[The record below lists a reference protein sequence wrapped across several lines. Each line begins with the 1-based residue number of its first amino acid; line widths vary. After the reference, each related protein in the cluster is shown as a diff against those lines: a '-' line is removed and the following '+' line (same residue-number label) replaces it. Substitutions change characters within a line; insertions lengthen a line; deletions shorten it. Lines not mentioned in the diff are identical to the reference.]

1 MQMHKLKK
9 HTTTFYI
16 LKALFLSILI
26 PVSALAQEKSGTPIA
41 IKTNLADIF
50 GGVPLGIEVGI
61 GKKNSLVADFLYTPL
76 TDYKDQFLLRGGIHQ
91 KVNLG
96 YRFYWNNKKAKN
108 IQALEGIYVQPNALF
123 IKNTKTKN
131 QGLSGGLN
139 LGIQIRA
146 KKSFVADFGLG
157 VGLLNDANAKL
168 EPFNQFDDNGRDG
181 NKITKVQY
189 KLGLGWVIH

>member
-1 MQMHKLKK
+1 MHKLKK
-9 HTTTFYI
+9 QTTALCIF
-16 LKALFLSILI
+16 KVLFLIILI
-26 PVSALAQEKSGTPIA
+26 PVSTSAQEKSGTPIA

-50 GGVPLGIEVGI
+50 GGVPLGIEVGV
-61 GKKNSLVADFLYTPL
+61 GKKSSIVADVLYTRL
-76 TDYKDQFLLRGGIHQ
+76 TDYKDQLFLRGGIHQ

-96 YRFYWNNKKAKN
+96 YRFYWTYKKLKN

-157 VGLLNDANAKL
+157 LGLLNDANSKR
-168 EPFNQFDDNGRDG
+168 EPFNQFDGSGIDG
-181 NKITKVQY
+181 NRITKVQY

>member
-9 HTTTFYI
+9 HTTLFYI
-16 LKALFLSILI
+16 LKTLLLSILI
-26 PVSALAQEKSGTPIA
+26 TISAFAQEKSGTPIA

-50 GGVPLGIEVGI
+50 GGVPLGLEVGI
-61 GKKNSLVADFLYTPL
+61 GKKNSLVADFLYTRL
-76 TDYKDQFLLRGGIHQ
+76 TDYRDALFLRGGIYQ

-96 YRFYWNNKKAKN
+96 YRFYWNQKKAKN
-108 IQALEGIYVQPNALF
+108 IQAMEGIYLQPNALF

-157 VGLLNDANAKL
+157 IGLFNDANTKL
-168 EPFNQFDDNGRDG
+168 ERFNQIDDNPT
-181 NKITKVQY
+181 TKVQY
-189 KLGLGWVIH
+189 KLCLGWVIH

>member
-1 MQMHKLKK
+1 MK
-9 HTTTFYI
+9 TV
-16 LKALFLSILI
+16 FLSILI
-26 PVSALAQEKSGTPIA
+26 CVSAFAQEKSGTPLA

-50 GGVPLGIEVGI
+50 GGIPLGIEVGI
-61 GKKNSLVADFLYTPL
+61 GKKNSLVADFLYTSL
-76 TDYKDQFLLRGGIHQ
+76 TDYRDALFLRGGIHQ

-96 YRFYWNNKKAKN
+96 YRFYWNQKNAKN

-157 VGLLNDANAKL
+157 VGILNDANAKL
-168 EPFNQFDDNGRDG
+168 ERFNQFDDNGRDG
-181 NKITKVQY
+181 NSITKVQY